1 MPLPAIRRSAVAGA
15 VALGSLV
22 AVAAPA
28 FGADASPA
36 RGAPTSDLIP
46 ATIVA
51 AIAVA
56 LVAVGV
62 VFQRRDRFPL
72 LRRLGAFS
80 ERVSGMPPWA
90 ALPQSV
96 AGVSLFIAV
105 FGFYW
110 DVSWHIDRGRDPGPL
125 ANPAHWF
132 IIVGLAGIAL
142 AGVLSI
148 ALGDERVTRTSVRV
162 GREWN
167 VPVGGLLLSI
177 CGIIALAGFPLDD
190 VWHRL
195 FGQDVTLWGP
205 THIQMIGGASLATL
219 AMWVLAVEG
228 QRAAAASGKPMPA
241 RGIRAIDLAL
251 GGAFLIGL
259 STLQGEF
266 DFGVPQFNQLYQ
278 PVLIMLAAGIGLVA
292 VRVRVGK
299 GGALGAVLFFLAVRG
314 GLALLIGPA
323 LGRTLLHFPLYVVE
337 ALVVE
342 AVALRVPARR
352 RPLTLGLWAGL
363 GIGTIGLAA
372 EWAWSQVF
380 MPLPWRASLWPS
392 AFVYG
397 VVAAV
402 AGGLVG
408 GLIGRSLAPVEAGER
423 AQRLPRGAA
432 VAVGAAILLVLGL
445 PLTASAHH
453 YRADLSL
460 DPPFGLPGGN
470 VHVTVRMHPAN
481 AARDARWFNVTSW
494 QGQRKGDGGLRISD
508 LHEVSPGVYQTNG
521 TVPVFGEWKTLLRL
535 HTGRSLQVVPIYMPA
550 DPAIPA
556 KMVTPWP
563 KVTRTFQHEKS
574 VLQREAVGSSQGLQ
588 RPAYAVLAVLALVWI
603 GSLAWGLRRL
613 EEGPVAP
620 GVQRGEQRPAPEA
633 ASERQS
639 VSATN

>member
-1 MPLPAIRRSAVAGA
+1 MSFPTVRRSAAVGA
-15 VALGSLV
+15 VAFGSLLV
-22 AVAAPA
+22 LAAPA

-51 AIAVA
+51 AVAVA

-62 VFQRRDRFPL
+62 LLYRRDRFPL

-96 AGVSLFIAV
+96 AAVSLFVAV

-125 ANPAHWF
+125 ANPAHYF
-132 IIVGLAGIAL
+132 IIIGLAGIAL
-142 AGVLSI
+142 AGVLSV
-148 ALGDERVTRTSVRV
+148 ALGDERATSSSVRL
-162 GREWN
+162 GRGWN

-228 QRAAAASGKPMPA
+228 QRAAAESGKPMA
-241 RGIRAIDLAL
+241 RRAIRAIDISL

-266 DFGVPQFNQLYQ
+266 DFGVPQFNQLFH
-278 PVLIMLAAGIGLVA
+278 PVMIMLAAGIGLVA
-292 VRVRVGK
+292 VRVRAGK
-299 GGALGAVLFFLAVRG
+299 GGALGATLFFLAVRG
-314 GLALLIGPA
+314 GLALIIGPA
-323 LGRTLLHFPLYVVE
+323 LGRTLLHFPLYIVE

-342 AVALRVPARR
+342 AVALGVPARR

-372 EWAWSQVF
+372 EWAWSHLF
-380 MPLPWRASLWPS
+380 MPLPWHASLWPS

-397 VVAAV
+397 LVAAV

-408 GLIGRSLAPVEAGER
+408 GLIGRSLHPVDAGER
-423 AQRLPRGAA
+423 AQRTPRGVA
-432 VAVGAAILLVLGL
+432 VAIAAAILLVLGL
-445 PLTASAHH
+445 PLTASAHP

-470 VHVTVRMHPAN
+470 VHVTVRMHPAD
-481 AARDARWFNVTSW
+481 AARHARWFNVTAW
-494 QGQRKGDGGLRISD
+494 QGRRNGDGGLVIAD
-508 LHEVSPGVYQTNG
+508 LHEVGPGVYRTNEA
-521 TVPVFGEWKTLLRL
+521 VPVFGEWKTLLRL

-574 VLQREAVGSSQGLQ
+574 VLQREAVSSSQGLQ
-588 RPAYAVLAVLALVWI
+588 RPAYAVLGLLALVWI

-613 EEGPVAP
+613 EGPVAP
-620 GVQRGEQRPAPEA
+620 DVRRGDRHPAPEP
-633 ASERQS
+633 ASERQP
-639 VSATN
+639 VGATN